1 MEEFLMSM
9 SAGAMI
15 AIIIAILPFIA
26 IMGTWNNSVKI
37 RKHLD
42 EMNADVEDTRKHL
55 EVMEADLKHTNEL
68 LKNIGRV
75 LVEIK
80 SQGYSSSTQTT
91 ASYQNSPTM
100 DSAQGE
106 WLGSE
111 QTRL

>member
-1 MEEFLMSM
+1 MEELFATA
-9 SAGAMI
+9 SAGLII
-15 AIIIAILPFIA
+15 AIILGILPFIA
-26 IMGTWNNSVKI
+26 ILGTWNNSVKI

-42 EMNADVEDTRKHL
+42 EMSADVEDTRMHL
-55 EVMEADLKHTNEL
+55 EIIEANLKHTNEL

-80 SQGYSSSTQTT
+80 TQGYTSNSQTT
-91 ASYQNSPTM
+91 VNAQNSQTM

-111 QTRL
+111 QPRM